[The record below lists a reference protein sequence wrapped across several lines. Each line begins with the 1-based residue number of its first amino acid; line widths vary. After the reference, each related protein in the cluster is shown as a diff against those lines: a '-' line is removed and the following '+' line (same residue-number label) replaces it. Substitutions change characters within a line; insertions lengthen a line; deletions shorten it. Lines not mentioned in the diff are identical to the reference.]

1 MSPSRLSNW
10 CCEANK
16 ARLKFGPDTF
26 CQSGRAVFCT
36 KANRESLRT
45 LCQIASQ
52 RSIDTI
58 GLTGP
63 VPTNR
68 SSRHRFDFCSTHSH
82 SGTSPGAK
90 LRVTVPKGTRM
101 NRARTSD

>member
-1 MSPSRLSNW
+1 MSVLHQRP
-10 CCEANK
+10 
-16 ARLKFGPDTF
+16 
-26 CQSGRAVFCT
+26 
-36 KANRESLRT
+36 REST
-45 LCQIASQ
+45 CILCQIASQ
-52 RSIDTI
+52 RFIDTI

-68 SSRHRFDFCSTHSH
+68 SSRHRFDFCSTQSTT
-82 SGTSPGAK
+82 GTSPRAK

>member
-1 MSPSRLSNW
+1 M
-10 CCEANK
+10 
-16 ARLKFGPDTF
+16 
-26 CQSGRAVFCT
+26 FCT
-36 KANRESLRT
+36 KGNCESLRI
-45 LCQIASQ
+45 LCQIARQ
-52 RSIDTI
+52 RSTDTT

-63 VPTNR
+63 APTNR

-82 SGTSPGAK
+82 PGTSPGAK